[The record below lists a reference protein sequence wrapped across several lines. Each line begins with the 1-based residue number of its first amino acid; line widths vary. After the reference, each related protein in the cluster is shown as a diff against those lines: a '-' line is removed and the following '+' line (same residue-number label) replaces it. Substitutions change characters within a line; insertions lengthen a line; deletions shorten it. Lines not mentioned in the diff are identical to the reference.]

1 MKYIFRDLGE
11 HLRKQAKTIFA
22 TENSTSLK
30 DDQLDQQIQA
40 LERLSKNTYGVKYPR
55 LRNSTSTGLTA
66 EQCNQ
71 VLSSEF
77 LDYLN
82 DDKGK
87 GLFTK

>member
-1 MKYIFRDLGE
+1 MGE
-11 HLRKQAKTIFA
+11 HLRKQAKTIFS
-22 TENSTSLK
+22 TENSTSLQ

-40 LERLSKNTYGVKYPR
+40 LERLSKNSYGIKYPR
-55 LRNSTSTGLTA
+55 SRNSTSTGLTA

-87 GLFTK
+87 GLFTKSV